1 MSTEKNPVSAHERS
15 NSSVSSSRTSTSD
28 DGLHSAHETQS
39 RHENEDDRVYHCSD
53 HSHSHEGSRDT
64 VHEQDM
70 DIEKNLAS
78 LDQTPTNYSKN
89 NNINMLDTVRSHVSQ
104 QDMHV
109 SDNVYREQNA
119 EQYLRFSPT
128 RKVIIVVILSACS
141 FLAPISSTMILTAIP
156 EVAETFNTTG
166 SVINASNAVY
176 ILAMGLSA
184 TFWGTFS
191 QIYGRRPMSFWSSF
205 LFFVFS
211 LATAL
216 SPNLAAYFIFR
227 ALTAFQGTSFLV
239 VGSASI
245 SDIYTPTERATA
257 LAWFLSGTLIGPAIG
272 PFLGGVIVTFCS
284 WRVIFW
290 LQTALGGCTFILV
303 ALFIPETIPH
313 KTISD
318 LVDLSSMEKT
328 VAIWHRMNPIRVIK
342 LLFQYPNLF
351 FAALAS
357 ASLVWNQYSLLTPIR
372 YVLNPRFNLTTPI
385 ESGLFYLAPGC
396 GYVFGTFF
404 GGRYADYIVRKWIR
418 KRDGVRV
425 PEDRLKSCLFF
436 LGLSIPGWVLIYGW
450 TIDQKVGGIP
460 VPVIALFL
468 QGVSQTF
475 VFPSLNTYC
484 LDVMQSKGRS
494 AEVVAGNYMFRY
506 AFGALG
512 TGVVLPGIGAMGVG
526 WFNTISAIF
535 VGISGFFMWLITIK
549 GATWRQRVDEKLAQA
564 AAA

>member
-425 PEDRLKSCLFF
+425 PEDRLKS
-436 LGLSIPGWVLIYGW
+436 Y
-450 TIDQKVGGIP
+450 QKVGGIP

>member
-1 MSTEKNPVSAHERS
+1 
-15 NSSVSSSRTSTSD
+15 
-28 DGLHSAHETQS
+28 
-39 RHENEDDRVYHCSD
+39 
-53 HSHSHEGSRDT
+53 
-64 VHEQDM
+64 
-70 DIEKNLAS
+70 
-78 LDQTPTNYSKN
+78 
-89 NNINMLDTVRSHVSQ
+89 
-104 QDMHV
+104 
-109 SDNVYREQNA
+109 
-119 EQYLRFSPT
+119 
-128 RKVIIVVILSACS
+128 
-141 FLAPISSTMILTAIP
+141 
-156 EVAETFNTTG
+156 
-166 SVINASNAVY
+166 
-176 ILAMGLSA
+176 
-184 TFWGTFS
+184 
-191 QIYGRRPMSFWSSF
+191 MSFWSSF
-205 LFFVFS
+205 FFFVFS

-216 SPNLAAYFIFR
+216 SPNLVAYFICR

-257 LAWFLSGTLIGPAIG
+257 LAWFLSGTLIGPALG
-272 PFLGGVIVTFCS
+272 PFLGVHHIRLYTISEANNFQGVIVTYRS

-290 LQTALGGCTFILV
+290 LQTALGGFAFVLV
-303 ALFIPETIPH
+303 ALFIPETITH

-318 LVDLSSMEKT
+318 LADLSRLEKT

-404 GGRYADYIVRKWIR
+404 GGRYADHIVRKWIR
-418 KRDGVRV
+418 KRDGVLV
-425 PEDRLKSCLFF
+425 PEDRLKSCLLF
-436 LGLSIPGWVLIYGW
+436 LGVSIPGWVLIYGW

-506 AFGALG
+506 ALGALG
-512 TGVVLPGIGAMGVG
+512 TGVVLPGIAAVGVG
-526 WFNTISAIF
+526 WFSTISAIF
-535 VGISGFFMWLITIK
+535 VGVSGFFMWLITVK
-549 GATWRQRVDEKLAQA
+549 GATWRQRIDEKLAQA